1 VIDMSELDSGSDDMT
16 RLDRVR
22 RQIDRALN
30 RNDPFE
36 AERKKQVELREEV
49 EQILA
54 QHNLSSM
61 SPEKGQED
69 NDPSI
74 IDRLIEIKSLLSKQ
88 EYAYQEQK
96 RSRELRNRAI
106 SEYIVLGFTWLAGA
120 VTMFI
125 WLRV

>member
-1 VIDMSELDSGSDDMT
+1 MLWWIVPAISNYRCKEQHFLPDSIKCQPKT
-16 RLDRVR
+16 
-22 RQIDRALN
+22 I
-30 RNDPFE
+30 
-36 AERKKQVELREEV
+36 RKKQVELREEV
-49 EQILA
+49 EQLLA
-54 QHNLSSM
+54 QHNLGSM
-61 SPEKGQED
+61 SPEKGEDD
-69 NDPSI
+69 NDASI

-88 EYAYQEQK
+88 EYAYREQK

>member
-1 VIDMSELDSGSDDMT
+1 MSELDSGSEDMT

-30 RNDPFE
+30 RNDPSE
-36 AERKKQVELREEV
+36 AERKKQIELREEV
-49 EQILA
+49 EQLLL

-61 SPEKGQED
+61 SLEKSQDDE
-69 NDPSI
+69 DPSI

-96 RSRELRNRAI
+96 RSRELRSRAI
-106 SEYIVLGFTWLAGA
+106 SEYVVLGFMWAVGA
-120 VTMFI
+120 FTMFV
-125 WLRV
+125 WLRL

>member
-1 VIDMSELDSGSDDMT
+1 MSELDSGSDDMT

-36 AERKKQVELREEV
+36 AERKKQVKLREEV
-49 EQILA
+49 EQLLA
-54 QHNLSSM
+54 QYNLSSM

-106 SEYIVLGFTWLAGA
+106 SEYIVLGFTWLAGT

-125 WLRV
+125 WLHV

>member
-1 VIDMSELDSGSDDMT
+1 MNELDSDNEDMT
-16 RLDRVR
+16 GLDRVR
-22 RQIDRALN
+22 KQIDRALN
-30 RNDPFE
+30 RNDPSE
-36 AERKKQVELREEV
+36 VERKKQVELREEV
-49 EQILA
+49 EQLLV

-61 SPEKGQED
+61 SLVEKPED
-69 NDPSI
+69 NDPSV

-88 EYAYQEQK
+88 ESAYQERK

-125 WLRV
+125 WLHV

>member
-1 VIDMSELDSGSDDMT
+1 MNELDNDDMT
-16 RLDRVR
+16 GLDRVR

-30 RNDPFE
+30 RSDPFE

-49 EQILA
+49 EQLLL

-61 SPEKGQED
+61 SPEKSQD
-69 NDPSI
+69 DDASI
-74 IDRLIEIKSLLSKQ
+74 IDRLIEIKSFLSKQ

-96 RSRELRNRAI
+96 RARELRSRAI
-106 SEYIVLGFTWLAGA
+106 SEYIILGFMWLAGA
-120 VTMFI
+120 VTMLI

>member
-1 VIDMSELDSGSDDMT
+1 MSELDSSSDDMT

-30 RNDPFE
+30 RNDSLE

-49 EQILA
+49 EQLLA

-61 SPEKGQED
+61 SPEKGQGD
-69 NDPSI
+69 SDPSI
-74 IDRLIEIKSLLSKQ
+74 VDRLIEIKSLLSKQ

-106 SEYIVLGFTWLAGA
+106 SEYIVLGFTWVAGA

>member
-1 VIDMSELDSGSDDMT
+1 MKELDSDSEDMT
-16 RLDRVR
+16 GLDRVR

-30 RNDPFE
+30 RNDPSE
-36 AERKKQVELREEV
+36 LERKKQVELREEV
-49 EQILA
+49 EQLLV

-61 SPEKGQED
+61 SLVEKPED
-69 NDPSI
+69 NDPSV

-88 EYAYQEQK
+88 ENAYQERK

-120 VTMFI
+120 VTTLI
-125 WLRV
+125 WLHV

>member
-1 VIDMSELDSGSDDMT
+1 MSELDSSSDDMT

-49 EQILA
+49 EQLLA

-125 WLRV
+125 WLHV

>member
-1 VIDMSELDSGSDDMT
+1 MNELDNDDMT
-16 RLDRVR
+16 GLDRVR

-30 RNDPFE
+30 RSDPFE

-49 EQILA
+49 EQLLL

-61 SPEKGQED
+61 SPEKSQDDGA
-69 NDPSI
+69 SI
-74 IDRLIEIKSLLSKQ
+74 IDRLIEIKSFLSKQ

-96 RSRELRNRAI
+96 RARELRSRAI
-106 SEYIVLGFTWLAGA
+106 SEYIILGFMWLAGA
-120 VTMFI
+120 VTMLI